1 MVVKAA
7 EDRLRCDGTDALARA
22 LKRGLYSVIDDCST
36 PYRNRRNMRRGFYF
50 ALSYKWPSISISME
64 EQ

>member
-7 EDRLRCDGTDALARA
+7 EDWLRCDGTYALARA
-22 LKRGLYSVIDDCST
+22 MKRGLYSVIDDCST
-36 PYRNRRNMRRGFYF
+36 HYRNRRNMRRGFYLV
-50 ALSYKWPSISISME
+50 LSYKWPSISISME